1 MAIRQNFPGRDE
13 MTFFDVITR
22 GLKRRPIRTGLTL
35 LGISLGIAAVVAL
48 IGLSRGLVT
57 SWTAGMKER
66 GTDIVVHNMR
76 GSLTPKP
83 FPAATRDRIAH
94 LPGVAATCMI
104 LVDLMSVETAELMI
118 VSGREWDCFA
128 WENLKLVSGRM
139 PKDQNERAIL
149 LGTTAADILKKKV
162 GDTVQ
167 IETEELAVVG
177 IVNGGAFVENSSII
191 LSLPMLQQITGN
203 HDQISA
209 IDVRVT
215 PGVNDAGIRGLC
227 AEMSRLIPE
236 ARAEPAGQ
244 HIANSEGYRVINGMS
259 WGTSLLAILVG
270 VLGVTNTM
278 LMSVFERKQ
287 EIAILLA
294 LGWKRSR
301 IVQMILWESLMLG
314 FFGGIIGVLVGIVG
328 VQMMKMAPAIRGLLE
343 PNLSAG
349 LMLMAIAIA
358 VFVGVL
364 SGLYPAW
371 RSSRVEPSL
380 ALHG

>member
-215 PGVNDAGIRGLC
+215 PGVNDAGIRSLC

>member
-1 MAIRQNFPGRDE
+1 MAIRQNFPGGDE